1 MIRPVTYGNTK
12 WRKLALK
19 TEATSLPLFPPV
31 GLRHCVSATP
41 GQTPASSVPFSSMTN
56 ASARRLPGSRQ
67 PAHRCSFTASLR
79 PGGEPWWGQS
89 VPNVLSVMKMRF
101 YSSPVSDGGGLGA
114 EPSERRLGRQTGWTC
129 RELGGRATW
138 LPPDHELAV
147 KTRGRCEARSPP
159 RLCGDRAPPRHPLRK
174 AHFSYFLAA
183 GPAQAT
189 ETFVPSSLVLPPRC
203 GLRTVHRGGERA
215 PGLTPRLRL
224 GGPPACPALSRVRQG
239 RCVPGGLEGNGD
251 S

>member
-1 MIRPVTYGNTK
+1 M
-12 WRKLALK
+12 
-19 TEATSLPLFPPV
+19 
-31 GLRHCVSATP
+31 
-41 GQTPASSVPFSSMTN
+41 
-56 ASARRLPGSRQ
+56 
-67 PAHRCSFTASLR
+67 
-79 PGGEPWWGQS
+79 
-89 VPNVLSVMKMRF
+89 
-101 YSSPVSDGGGLGA
+101 
-114 EPSERRLGRQTGWTC
+114 
-129 RELGGRATW
+129 GGRATW

-159 RLCGDRAPPRHPLRK
+159 RLCGDRAPPRHPLQK

-239 RCVPGGLEGNGD
+239 RCVPGGLEGNGAYYVLGTVRRFPCVFRLEVRKQERD
-251 S
+251 RHTREPGAWDTGGGVEP

>member
-1 MIRPVTYGNTK
+1 MIRPVIYGNTK

-67 PAHRCSFTASLR
+67 PARRCSFTASLR

-101 YSSPVSDGGGLGA
+101 YSSPVSDGGAWGLSPLREGWGV
-114 EPSERRLGRQTGWTC
+114 RR
-129 RELGGRATW
+129 GGRAVSWVGGPPGCPLTTSW
-138 LPPDHELAV
+138 LLKRGGDARHGHLLACAEIEPLPATPSG
-147 KTRGRCEARSPP
+147 KLTSPTSSP
-159 RLCGDRAPPRHPLRK
+159 RAPPRR
-174 AHFSYFLAA
+174 
-183 GPAQAT
+183 QR
-189 ETFVPSSLVLPPRC
+189 PSS
-203 GLRTVHRGGERA
+203 RA
-215 PGLTPRLRL
+215 HLCCRLDA
-224 GGPPACPALSRVRQG
+224 G
-239 RCVPGGLEGNGD
+239 
-251 S
+251 

>member
-1 MIRPVTYGNTK
+1 MPLHADSQGLV
-12 WRKLALK
+12 
-19 TEATSLPLFPPV
+19 SLPADAASRPAFVPEEK
-31 GLRHCVSATP
+31 P
-41 GQTPASSVPFSSMTN
+41 GGDSLSLTSCLSRRRDFTPALCQM
-56 ASARRLPGSRQ
+56 
-67 PAHRCSFTASLR
+67 
-79 PGGEPWWGQS
+79 
-89 VPNVLSVMKMRF
+89 
-101 YSSPVSDGGGLGA
+101 GGLGP
-114 EPSERRLGRQTGWTC
+114 EPSERRLGCRTGWTC
-129 RELGGRATW
+129 RELGGRATR

-159 RLCGDRAPPRHPLRK
+159 RSCGDRVPPRHPLRK
-174 AHFSYFLAA
+174 ARFSYFLAA

-189 ETFVPSSLVLPPRC
+189 ETFVQSSLVLPPRC
-203 GLRTVHRGGERA
+203 RLRTVHRGGERA